1 MTRKDTRYTQE
12 QMQLVSEFT
21 QDYGI
26 NPDQMTFFG
35 DDPRPTFDAE
45 AGAHLA
51 RVLANATGVA
61 IGPAAIELKDTIRM
75 ECGLTFDKFFSS
87 GTGSAHVKEQV
98 GGEEM
103 SLPQLERLASSRAM
117 RSALVYAGIDL
128 LKLHR
133 QKRSGVI
140 QFSGP
145 EKSNRDRLLAKVH
158 ILGKEVGLISEDG
171 SKLGWKMSLRRM
183 YGVDSSAGLQ
193 DPQLED
199 FAAWLNSLKPQ
210 PSEVA
215 KAA

>member
-1 MTRKDTRYTQE
+1 MTTKDTRYTQE

-45 AGAHLA
+45 AGAHLV
-51 RVLANATGVA
+51 RVLGKAKGVA

-75 ECGLTFDKFFSS
+75 ECGLSFDDFFAS
-87 GTGSAHVKEQV
+87 GVGSVHVQEKID
-98 GGEEM
+98 GAEM

-117 RSALVYAGIDL
+117 RSALIFAGIDL

-133 QKRSGVI
+133 QKRSGVV
-140 QFSGP
+140 QFTGP
-145 EKSNRDRLLAKVH
+145 DKTNRDRLLARIH
-158 ILGKEVGLISEDG
+158 ILGKEFGLIDSNGLKDRWRG
-171 SKLGWKMSLRRM
+171 ILMRL
-183 YGVDSSAGLQ
+183 YGVDSSQLLK
-193 DPQLED
+193 DEQLED
-199 FAAWLNSLKPQ
+199 FAAWLGGLAPEK
-210 PSEVA
+210 A